1 MAERIGILGGSFD
14 PVHYAHLLLAETA
27 RETLRL
33 DAVWFI
39 PAASPPHKVGRRL
52 AAAEHRVEMLKLAI
66 ADHRQLSVQTLE
78 IDRGGTSYTV
88 HTLEECHQR
97 VPGAEFFLIVG
108 ADMLHDLPNWYQP
121 QRICELA
128 VIACAHRPA
137 SPPPDLT
144 RLASVVSER
153 RLSEFAAATMAMPQ
167 IELSSTDLR
176 QRVLEGRSIRYRTPR
191 AVECYIA
198 AQGLYR

>member
-1 MAERIGILGGSFD
+1 MAQRIGILGGSFD

-33 DAVWFI
+33 DAVWFM
-39 PAASPPHKVGRRL
+39 PAATPPHKADRRL
-52 AAAEHRVEMLKLAI
+52 ATAEHRIEMLKLAI
-66 ADHRQLSVQTLE
+66 ADHPQLAVQTLE

-97 VPGAEFFLIVG
+97 VPGAEFFLLVG
-108 ADMLHDLPNWYQP
+108 ADMLLDLPNWYQP

-128 VIACAHRPA
+128 VIACAHRPT
-137 SPPPDLT
+137 SPPPDLS
-144 RLASVVSER
+144 RLAEVASAS
-153 RLSEFAAATMAMPQ
+153 RLNEFAAATIAMPQ

-176 QRVLEGRSIRYRTPR
+176 QRVRDGRSIRYRTPR